1 MPADLLSPTEPSTS
15 QAPSTSTAIGT
26 NPDRTTEA
34 IYARVLAY
42 DFDADPDYI
51 AGLASILGHPET
63 PPTREELDGNGEFVT
78 RVKCFY
84 FTRKFGLGDVDP
96 DAWGRWAAAQ
106 GPRGEE
112 EEVRA
117 AVGAEETNTAGTLAS
132 GRLPV
137 DSGNTTFT
145 TPSDST
151 SGPSTYSTLTAPP
164 DASPTAQQH
173 QPTPQEGPPYPL
185 SFSAIV
191 DLITRNVPVPGIETV
206 PDTVLEH
213 GSSKVD
219 HTAKRKKPWEKDVS
233 AGSTELGTA
242 SALSSFGLAGSTTPA
257 DGPTSAQEPT
267 PDSNGQRISNESIVN
282 GHLSTGEGVV
292 KILQPNAIPDSG
304 LLAKE

>member
-1 MPADLLSPTEPSTS
+1 MSTQLTSSVEPSTS
-15 QAPSTSTAIGT
+15 QASATSITSSTD
-26 NPDRTTEA
+26 PDSTTEA
-34 IYARVLAY
+34 IYARLLAY

-51 AGLASILGHPET
+51 AGVASILGHPET

-96 DAWGRWAAAQ
+96 VEWARWAAAQ
-106 GPRGEE
+106 QRRDGEGEE
-112 EEVRA
+112 TGTA
-117 AVGAEETNTAGTLAS
+117 GTIGDDNTAGVRSAS
-132 GRLPV
+132 RPPG
-137 DSGNTTFT
+137 GIN
-145 TPSDST
+145 DST
-151 SGPSTYSTLTAPP
+151 STTVPAAVSAPTTYMTLTSPP
-164 DASPTAQQH
+164 EADPTAQQ
-173 QPTPQEGPPYPL
+173 QQSRSQEGPPYPL

-219 HTAKRKKPWEKDVS
+219 HTAKRKKPWEKDGGS
-233 AGSTELGTA
+233 GEGAGIA
-242 SALSSFGLAGSTTPA
+242 SGLSSIGLAGSTPVA
-257 DGPTSAQEPT
+257 DGLSSAQQTTSDITGERA
-267 PDSNGQRISNESIVN
+267 SNDKIIN